1 MGQIEAAEAP
11 MEPRTDQTYA
21 DTTMALTVM
30 NTFQGYLQHADAKVS
45 TLVVAHAGAA
55 VAVIATPSSIT
66 GQHGV
71 MTVSALALFVGAF
84 LMSGHHLIQ
93 ALRPRLT
100 SSVPPSA
107 FGLMGISIEPPRD
120 PSAQRDAAWEM
131 ARIFAEIARVKHEHV
146 SRAIPW
152 TAAMLV
158 IGLAGV
164 ITSALLG

>member
-1 MGQIEAAEAP
+1 MG
-11 MEPRTDQTYA
+11 PRTDQTHA
-21 DTTMALTVM
+21 DTTTALTVM

-55 VAVIATPSSIT
+55 VAVIATPSST
-66 GQHGV
+66 MGRHGV
-71 MTVSALALFVGAF
+71 VAVSGLALFVGAF

-93 ALRPRLT
+93 ALRPRLN

-107 FGLMGISIEPPRD
+107 FGIMGISVDPPTD
-120 PSAQRDAAWEM
+120 PAAQRDAAWEM

-146 SRAIPW
+146 ARAIPW

-164 ITSALLG
+164 IAGALLG